1 VSTEE
6 HVALAGELLS
16 LVERRIIDPL
26 EILFGSDDP
35 DGADGA
41 HRVNDVVAPVRERA
55 RIEAEVWA
63 AQLLGRDER
72 LAGRTAARLIASLFP
87 ADGPFDPPDEW
98 WSTAFG
104 RVVAQRIGH
113 PGRTAVSFAV
123 AGAMLGITR
132 QGVHDLVKRA
142 KLARHPDG
150 GVTTA
155 SVQARLNQPKG
166 FHVARRDGH

>member
-1 VSTEE
+1 MSTEE
-6 HVALAGELLS
+6 HIALAGELLG

-26 EILFGSDDP
+26 EILFGP
-35 DGADGA
+35 DGSDGGEPQA
-41 HRVNDVVAPVRERA
+41 YDVVGPVRERA

-72 LAGRTAARLIASLFP
+72 LAGRTAARLVASLFP

-98 WSTAFG
+98 WGTAFG
-104 RVVAQRIGH
+104 RVVAQRVGH

-166 FHVARRDGH
+166 SHVARDGH

>member
-1 VSTEE
+1 VSTDE
-6 HVALAGELLS
+6 HVALAAELVS
-16 LVERRIIDPL
+16 LVERRVLDPL
-26 EILFGSDDP
+26 EILFGSDGSDDADDP
-35 DGADGA
+35 AGPLKG
-41 HRVNDVVAPVRERA
+41 RS

-63 AQLLGRDER
+63 AQLLGRNDQ
-72 LAGRTAARLIASLFP
+72 LAVRTAARLIAALFP

-98 WSTAFG
+98 WATAFG
-104 RVVAQRIGH
+104 RVVARRVGY
-113 PGRTAVSFAV
+113 PGRPAVSFAV

-155 SVQARLNQPKG
+155 SVQERLNQPKG
-166 FHVARRDGH
+166 PHGARRDHH